1 LQDALTGNLM
11 MSLVAAIQVLPKYPI
26 MDLRTLEKL
35 CKEIYGGT
43 SQLPIDDLARAAKLV
58 RQLEASLEEELSRK
72 IASGPQFSELKAK
85 TSGQ

>member
-1 LQDALTGNLM
+1 
-11 MSLVAAIQVLPKYPI
+11 MSLVVAIQAYPI

-72 IASGPQFSELKAK
+72 VASEPQFSALKAK
-85 TSGQ
+85 RGGQ